1 MLQNKIVFAALSI
14 LSVISFTL
22 ADQPP
27 IPVPN
32 LASKKEKQKSEKL
45 PPCKSCKNLASSFR
59 KVSKKNFF
67 SLSNFSYYL
76 ARRKGLR
83 NACSFG
89 LLNGNFWDPE
99 PSGSMIDILAPSNH
113 LFSAPQ
119 NLSIEILNQIPN
131 LNFTF

>member
-59 KVSKKNFF
+59 KVSEKCFLSVKFF
-67 SLSNFSYYL
+67 LLLS
-76 ARRKGLR
+76 
-83 NACSFG
+83 
-89 LLNGNFWDPE
+89 PE
-99 PSGSMIDILAPSNH
+99 ERTEECLFFRLIEWKFLGS
-113 LFSAPQ
+113 
-119 NLSIEILNQIPN
+119 
-131 LNFTF
+131 